1 MQRCPHCGHF
11 NDDSNK
17 FCIECG
23 APLAT
28 ANTRSY
34 PTATD
39 MRDTIDPQ
47 LAAARKHW
55 AQEPVEGTA
64 AGAKHVPGAAP
75 HGGPKGVHGTH
86 QR

>member
-23 APLAT
+23 GPLAT

-75 HGGPKGVHGTH
+75 HGGPKGVHGTP